1 MSATVLLILAAGA
14 IAVLLVLVIRAKM
27 SAFVS
32 MILVSMVL
40 ALAARVPVGEVVQTM
55 IDGMGKTL
63 GTVAII
69 VGLGAMLGRAIEAAG
84 GAETLA
90 DRFTRVLG
98 RHRVVAA
105 VTAASFVLGI
115 PIFFDVGF
123 IILAPIVF
131 GFAHIARIS
140 PLKIGL
146 PVAATLMTLHVVIP
160 PHPGPVASAATL
172 GVDVG
177 LLTIISMPVCA
188 AVVVAAFYAA
198 RLFKVDSIV
207 LEGSPLGSAQE
218 SAESAYQPGGV
229 IARPHA
235 TGPGTVVFLI
245 VEPIA
250 QIMLGTVG
258 QMLTAEGTA
267 AHAVLGFLGSS
278 TTALLTAVLLAY
290 VIIGNQQGWNLEQ
303 RGKVLDSAL
312 PDVATIVFVTG
323 AGGVF
328 AGVLVA
334 SGIGNA
340 LAQALAGIHMPIIV
354 TAFVISLAL
363 RASQGS
369 ATVAIL
375 TTGGLLADAVA
386 ASPPSSLATVV
397 MLAPETGFLP
407 LAARDHRLI
416 RVNPGIS
423 EEKLLAAV
431 DRTLWAD
438 TGDLALDWVF
448 IALETSATKAV
459 RRHLIASGLSRR
471 SIQHQGYWTRGRAM
485 GTTPED

>member
-14 IAVLLVLVIRAKM
+14 IAVLLVLVIRARM

-40 ALAARVPVGEVVQTM
+40 ALAARIPVGDVVQTM
-55 IDGMGKTL
+55 LDGMGKTL
-63 GTVAII
+63 GTVAMI

-290 VIIGNQQGWNLEQ
+290 VIIGHQQGWNLEQ

-323 AGGVF
+323 AGGIF

-375 TTGGLLADAVA
+375 TTGGLLADAIA
-386 ASPPSSLATVV
+386 AGGYSAVQVV
-397 MLAPETGFLP
+397 LIQMAIGF
-407 LAARDHRLI
+407 
-416 RVNPGIS
+416 G
-423 EEKLLAAV
+423 
-431 DRTLWAD
+431 
-438 TGDLALDWVF
+438 AL
-448 IALETSATKAV
+448 
-459 RRHLIASGLSRR
+459 GLSHI
-471 SIQHQGYWTRGRAM
+471 SDSGFWIVTKYMGLSVKDGLKTWTALSTIAGLVGFVLTGALWLVV
-485 GTTPED
+485 

>member
-1 MSATVLLILAAGA
+1 MSATVLLLLAAGA
-14 IAVLLVLVIRAKM
+14 IAVLLVLVIRARM

-40 ALAARVPVGEVVQTM
+40 ALAARIPVGDVVQTM
-55 IDGMGKTL
+55 LDGMGKTL
-63 GTVAII
+63 GTVAMI

-258 QMLTAEGTA
+258 QLVTEEGTA

-386 ASPPSSLATVV
+386 AGEYSAVQVV
-397 MLAPETGFLP
+397 LIQMAIGF
-407 LAARDHRLI
+407 
-416 RVNPGIS
+416 G
-423 EEKLLAAV
+423 
-431 DRTLWAD
+431 
-438 TGDLALDWVF
+438 AL
-448 IALETSATKAV
+448 
-459 RRHLIASGLSRR
+459 GLSHI
-471 SIQHQGYWTRGRAM
+471 SDSGFWIVTKYMGLSVKDGLKTWTALSTIAGLVGFALT
-485 GTTPED
+485 GALWLVV

>member
-1 MSATVLLILAAGA
+1 MSATVLLLLAAGA
-14 IAVLLVLVIRAKM
+14 IAVLLVLVIRARM

-40 ALAARVPVGEVVQTM
+40 ALAARIPVGDVVQTM

-90 DRFTRVLG
+90 DRFTRILG
-98 RHRVVAA
+98 RHRVIAA
-105 VTAASFVLGI
+105 VTAASFILGI

-146 PVAATLMTLHVVIP
+146 PVAATLLTLHVVIP

-177 LLTIISMPVCA
+177 LLTIIALPVCA
-188 AVVVAAFYAA
+188 VVAVAAFYAS

-218 SAESAYQPGGV
+218 SAESAYRPGGV

-258 QMLTAEGTA
+258 QLVTEEGAA

-290 VIIGNQQGWNLEQ
+290 VIIGHQQGWNLEQ

-328 AGVLVA
+328 AAVLVA

-375 TTGGLLADAVA
+375 TTGGLLADAIA
-386 ASPPSSLATVV
+386 AGGYSAVQVV
-397 MLAPETGFLP
+397 LIQMAIGF
-407 LAARDHRLI
+407 
-416 RVNPGIS
+416 G
-423 EEKLLAAV
+423 
-431 DRTLWAD
+431 
-438 TGDLALDWVF
+438 AL
-448 IALETSATKAV
+448 
-459 RRHLIASGLSRR
+459 GLSHI
-471 SIQHQGYWTRGRAM
+471 SDSGFWSVTKYMGLSVKDGLKTWTALSTIAGLVGFALT
-485 GTTPED
+485 GALWLVV

>member
-1 MSATVLLILAAGA
+1 MSATVLLLLAAGA
-14 IAVLLVLVIRAKM
+14 IAVLLVLVIRARM

-40 ALAARVPVGEVVQTM
+40 ALAARIPVGDVVQTM
-55 IDGMGKTL
+55 LDGMGKTL
-63 GTVAII
+63 GTVAMI

-98 RHRVVAA
+98 RHRVIAA

-146 PVAATLMTLHVVIP
+146 PVAATLLTLHVVIP

-177 LLTIISMPVCA
+177 LLTIIALPVCA
-188 AVVVAAFYAA
+188 VVAVAAFYAS

-218 SAESAYQPGGV
+218 SAESAYRPGGV

-258 QMLTAEGTA
+258 QLVTEEGAA

-290 VIIGNQQGWNLEQ
+290 VIIGHQQGWNLEQ

-386 ASPPSSLATVV
+386 AGEYSAVQVV
-397 MLAPETGFLP
+397 LIQMAIGF
-407 LAARDHRLI
+407 
-416 RVNPGIS
+416 G
-423 EEKLLAAV
+423 
-431 DRTLWAD
+431 
-438 TGDLALDWVF
+438 AL
-448 IALETSATKAV
+448 
-459 RRHLIASGLSRR
+459 GLSHI
-471 SIQHQGYWTRGRAM
+471 SDSGFWIVTKYMGLSVKDGLKTWTALSTIAGLVGFVLTGALWLVI
-485 GTTPED
+485 

>member
-1 MSATVLLILAAGA
+1 MSATVLLLLAAGA
-14 IAVLLVLVIRAKM
+14 IAVLLVLVIRARM

-40 ALAARVPVGEVVQTM
+40 ALAARIPVGDVVQTM
-55 IDGMGKTL
+55 LDGMGKTL
-63 GTVAII
+63 GTVAMI

-386 ASPPSSLATVV
+386 AGEYSAVQVV
-397 MLAPETGFLP
+397 LIQMAIGF
-407 LAARDHRLI
+407 
-416 RVNPGIS
+416 G
-423 EEKLLAAV
+423 
-431 DRTLWAD
+431 
-438 TGDLALDWVF
+438 AL
-448 IALETSATKAV
+448 
-459 RRHLIASGLSRR
+459 GLSHI
-471 SIQHQGYWTRGRAM
+471 SDSGFWIVTKYMGLSVKDGLKTWTALSTIAGLVGFALT
-485 GTTPED
+485 GALWLVV

>member
-14 IAVLLVLVIRAKM
+14 IAVLLVLVIRARM

-40 ALAARVPVGEVVQTM
+40 ALAARIPVGDVVQTM
-55 IDGMGKTL
+55 LDGMGKTL
-63 GTVAII
+63 GTVAMI

-177 LLTIISMPVCA
+177 LLTIIALPVCA
-188 AVVVAAFYAA
+188 VVVVAAFYAS
-198 RLFKVDSIV
+198 RLFRVDSIV

-218 SAESAYQPGGV
+218 SAESAYRPGGV
-229 IARPHA
+229 IARPYA

-245 VEPIA
+245 AEPIA

-386 ASPPSSLATVV
+386 AGEYSAVQVV
-397 MLAPETGFLP
+397 LIQMAIGF
-407 LAARDHRLI
+407 
-416 RVNPGIS
+416 G
-423 EEKLLAAV
+423 
-431 DRTLWAD
+431 
-438 TGDLALDWVF
+438 AL
-448 IALETSATKAV
+448 
-459 RRHLIASGLSRR
+459 GLSHI
-471 SIQHQGYWTRGRAM
+471 SDSGFWIVTKYMGLSVKDGLKTWTALSTIAGLVGFVLTGALWLVI
-485 GTTPED
+485 

>member
-1 MSATVLLILAAGA
+1 MSATVLLLLAAGA
-14 IAVLLVLVIRAKM
+14 IAVLLVLVIRARM

-40 ALAARVPVGEVVQTM
+40 ALAARIPVGDVVQTM
-55 IDGMGKTL
+55 LDGMGKTL
-63 GTVAII
+63 GTVAMI

-386 ASPPSSLATVV
+386 AGEYSAVQVV
-397 MLAPETGFLP
+397 LIQMAIGF
-407 LAARDHRLI
+407 
-416 RVNPGIS
+416 G
-423 EEKLLAAV
+423 
-431 DRTLWAD
+431 
-438 TGDLALDWVF
+438 AL
-448 IALETSATKAV
+448 
-459 RRHLIASGLSRR
+459 GLSHI
-471 SIQHQGYWTRGRAM
+471 SDSGFWIVTKYMGLSVKDGLKTWTALSTIAGLVGFVLTGALWLVV
-485 GTTPED
+485 

>member
-1 MSATVLLILAAGA
+1 MSTTALLILAAAA

-40 ALAARVPVGEVVQTM
+40 ALAARIPVGDVVKTM

-69 VGLGAMLGRAIEAAG
+69 VGLGAMLGRVIESAG

-123 IILAPIVF
+123 IILAPIIF
-131 GFAHIARIS
+131 GFAHIGKIN

-146 PVAATLMTLHVVIP
+146 PVAATLMALHVVVP

-172 GVDVG
+172 GADIG
-177 LLTIISMPVCA
+177 LLTMISLPVCA
-188 AVVVAAFYAA
+188 VVAVISFYVS
-198 RLFKVDSIV
+198 RMFKVDSLV
-207 LEGSPLGSAQE
+207 LSGSPLGSAQE
-218 SAESAYQPGGV
+218 SAESTYAPGGV
-229 IARPHA
+229 VPRANS
-235 TGPGTVVFLI
+235 TGPMTVIFLI

-250 QIMLGTVG
+250 QMMIGTAG
-258 QMLTAEGTA
+258 QMATPEDSTVHGI
-267 AHAVLGFLGSS
+267 LGFVGSS
-278 TTALLTAVLLAY
+278 TTSLLTAVLLAY
-290 VIIGNQQGWNLEQ
+290 FVIGHQQGWTAEQ

-334 SGIGNA
+334 SGIGD
-340 LAQALAGIHMPIIV
+340 ALAGALVQMNMPIIV

-375 TTGGLLADAVA
+375 TTGGLLAEAVA
-386 ASPPSSLATVV
+386 AGGYSMMQIVLIQMAI
-397 MLAPETGFLP
+397 GF
-407 LAARDHRLI
+407 
-416 RVNPGIS
+416 G
-423 EEKLLAAV
+423 
-431 DRTLWAD
+431 
-438 TGDLALDWVF
+438 AL
-448 IALETSATKAV
+448 
-459 RRHLIASGLSRR
+459 GLSHI
-471 SIQHQGYWTRGRAM
+471 SDSGFWIVTQYMGLSVKDGLKTWTVLSTIAGLVGFALTAAM
-485 GTTPED
+485 WLVV

>member
-14 IAVLLVLVIRAKM
+14 IAVLLVLVIRARM

-40 ALAARVPVGEVVQTM
+40 ALAARIPVGDVVQTM
-55 IDGMGKTL
+55 LDGMGKTL
-63 GTVAII
+63 GTVAMI

-258 QMLTAEGTA
+258 QLVTEEGAA

-290 VIIGNQQGWNLEQ
+290 VIIGHQQGWNLEQ

-375 TTGGLLADAVA
+375 TTGGLLADAIA
-386 ASPPSSLATVV
+386 AGEYSAVQVV
-397 MLAPETGFLP
+397 LIQMAIGF
-407 LAARDHRLI
+407 
-416 RVNPGIS
+416 G
-423 EEKLLAAV
+423 
-431 DRTLWAD
+431 
-438 TGDLALDWVF
+438 AL
-448 IALETSATKAV
+448 
-459 RRHLIASGLSRR
+459 GLSHI
-471 SIQHQGYWTRGRAM
+471 SDSGFWIVTKYMGLSVKDGLKTWTALSTIAGLVGFALT
-485 GTTPED
+485 GALWLVV

>member
-14 IAVLLVLVIRAKM
+14 IAVLLVLVIRARM

-40 ALAARVPVGEVVQTM
+40 ALAARIPVGDVVQTM
-55 IDGMGKTL
+55 LDGMGKTL
-63 GTVAII
+63 GTVAMI

-98 RHRVVAA
+98 RHRVIAA

-177 LLTIISMPVCA
+177 LLTIIALPVCA
-188 AVVVAAFYAA
+188 VVVVAAFYAS
-198 RLFKVDSIV
+198 RLFRVDSIV

-290 VIIGNQQGWNLEQ
+290 VIIGHQQGWNLEQ

-386 ASPPSSLATVV
+386 AGEYSAVQVV
-397 MLAPETGFLP
+397 LIQMAIGF
-407 LAARDHRLI
+407 
-416 RVNPGIS
+416 G
-423 EEKLLAAV
+423 
-431 DRTLWAD
+431 
-438 TGDLALDWVF
+438 AL
-448 IALETSATKAV
+448 
-459 RRHLIASGLSRR
+459 GLSHI
-471 SIQHQGYWTRGRAM
+471 SDSGFWIVTKYMGLSVKDGLKTWTALSTIAGLVGFVLTGALWLVV
-485 GTTPED
+485 

>member
-1 MSATVLLILAAGA
+1 MSATVLLLLAAGA
-14 IAVLLVLVIRAKM
+14 IAVLLVLVIRARM

-40 ALAARVPVGEVVQTM
+40 ALAARIPVGDVVQTM
-55 IDGMGKTL
+55 LDGMGKTL
-63 GTVAII
+63 GTVAMI

-98 RHRVVAA
+98 RHRVIAA

-258 QMLTAEGTA
+258 QLVTEEGTA

-386 ASPPSSLATVV
+386 AGEYSAVQVV
-397 MLAPETGFLP
+397 LIQMAIGF
-407 LAARDHRLI
+407 
-416 RVNPGIS
+416 G
-423 EEKLLAAV
+423 
-431 DRTLWAD
+431 
-438 TGDLALDWVF
+438 AL
-448 IALETSATKAV
+448 
-459 RRHLIASGLSRR
+459 GLSHI
-471 SIQHQGYWTRGRAM
+471 SDSGFWIVTKYMGLSVKDGLKTWTALSTIAGLVGFVLTGALWLVV
-485 GTTPED
+485 

>member
-1 MSATVLLILAAGA
+1 MSATVLLLLAAGA
-14 IAVLLVLVIRAKM
+14 IAVLLVLVIRARM

-40 ALAARVPVGEVVQTM
+40 ALAARIPVGDVVQTM
-55 IDGMGKTL
+55 LDGMGKTL
-63 GTVAII
+63 GTVAMI

-146 PVAATLMTLHVVIP
+146 PVAATLLTLHVVIP

-258 QMLTAEGTA
+258 QLVTAEGTA

-290 VIIGNQQGWNLEQ
+290 VIIGHQQGWNLEQ

-386 ASPPSSLATVV
+386 AGEYSAVQVV
-397 MLAPETGFLP
+397 LIQMAIGF
-407 LAARDHRLI
+407 
-416 RVNPGIS
+416 G
-423 EEKLLAAV
+423 
-431 DRTLWAD
+431 
-438 TGDLALDWVF
+438 AL
-448 IALETSATKAV
+448 
-459 RRHLIASGLSRR
+459 GLSHI
-471 SIQHQGYWTRGRAM
+471 SDSGFWIVTKYMGLSVKDGLKTWTALSTIAGLVGFALT
-485 GTTPED
+485 GALWLVV

>member
-1 MSATVLLILAAGA
+1 M
-14 IAVLLVLVIRAKM
+14 
-27 SAFVS
+27 
-32 MILVSMVL
+32 
-40 ALAARVPVGEVVQTM
+40 
-55 IDGMGKTL
+55 
-63 GTVAII
+63 
-69 VGLGAMLGRAIEAAG
+69 
-84 GAETLA
+84 
-90 DRFTRVLG
+90 
-98 RHRVVAA
+98 
-105 VTAASFVLGI
+105 
-115 PIFFDVGF
+115 
-123 IILAPIVF
+123 
-131 GFAHIARIS
+131 
-140 PLKIGL
+140 
-146 PVAATLMTLHVVIP
+146 VIP

-177 LLTIISMPVCA
+177 LLTIIALPVCA
-188 AVVVAAFYAA
+188 AVAVAAFYAS
-198 RLFKVDSIV
+198 RLFRVDSIV

-218 SAESAYQPGGV
+218 SAESAYRPGGV

-290 VIIGNQQGWNLEQ
+290 VIIGHQQGWNLEQ

-340 LAQALAGIHMPIIV
+340 LAEALAGIHMPIIV

-369 ATVAIL
+369 ATVAIQ
-375 TTGGLLADAVA
+375 
-386 ASPPSSLATVV
+386 
-397 MLAPETGFLP
+397 
-407 LAARDHRLI
+407 I
-416 RVNPGIS
+416 
-423 EEKLLAAV
+423 
-431 DRTLWAD
+431 
-438 TGDLALDWVF
+438 
-448 IALETSATKAV
+448 
-459 RRHLIASGLSRR
+459 
-471 SIQHQGYWTRGRAM
+471 GRAHV
-485 GTTPED
+485 

>member
-14 IAVLLVLVIRAKM
+14 IAVLLVLVIRARM

-40 ALAARVPVGEVVQTM
+40 ALAARIPVGDVVQTM
-55 IDGMGKTL
+55 LDGMGKTL
-63 GTVAII
+63 GTVAMI

-290 VIIGNQQGWNLEQ
+290 VIIGHQQGWNLEQ

-328 AGVLVA
+328 AAVLVA
-334 SGIGNA
+334 SGIGKA
-340 LAQALAGIHMPIIV
+340 LAGALVGIHMPIIV

-386 ASPPSSLATVV
+386 AGEYSAVQVV
-397 MLAPETGFLP
+397 LIQMAIGF
-407 LAARDHRLI
+407 
-416 RVNPGIS
+416 G
-423 EEKLLAAV
+423 
-431 DRTLWAD
+431 
-438 TGDLALDWVF
+438 AL
-448 IALETSATKAV
+448 
-459 RRHLIASGLSRR
+459 GLSHI
-471 SIQHQGYWTRGRAM
+471 SDSGFWIVTKYMGLSVKDGLKTWTALSTIAGLA
-485 GTTPED
+485 GFVLTGALWLVV

>member
-14 IAVLLVLVIRAKM
+14 IAVLLVLVIRARM

-40 ALAARVPVGEVVQTM
+40 ALAARIPVGDVVQTM

-90 DRFTRVLG
+90 DRFTRILG
-98 RHRVVAA
+98 RHRVIAA

-140 PLKIGL
+140 PLRIGL
-146 PVAATLMTLHVVIP
+146 PVAAALLTLHVVIP

-177 LLTIISMPVCA
+177 LLTIIALPVCA
-188 AVVVAAFYAA
+188 AVAVAAFYAS
-198 RLFKVDSIV
+198 RLFRVDSIV

-218 SAESAYQPGGV
+218 SAESAYRPGGV

-290 VIIGNQQGWNLEQ
+290 VIIGHQQGWNLEQ

-340 LAQALAGIHMPIIV
+340 LAEALAGIHMPIIV

-375 TTGGLLADAVA
+375 TTGGLLADAIA
-386 ASPPSSLATVV
+386 AGEYSAIQTVLIQMAIGFGSL
-397 MLAPETGFLP
+397 
-407 LAARDHRLI
+407 
-416 RVNPGIS
+416 
-423 EEKLLAAV
+423 
-431 DRTLWAD
+431 
-438 TGDLALDWVF
+438 
-448 IALETSATKAV
+448 
-459 RRHLIASGLSRR
+459 GLSHI
-471 SIQHQGYWTRGRAM
+471 SDSGFWIVTKYMGLSVKDGLKTWTALSTIAGLVGFVLTGALWLVV
-485 GTTPED
+485 

>member
-14 IAVLLVLVIRAKM
+14 IAVLLVLVIRARM

-40 ALAARVPVGEVVQTM
+40 ALAARIPVGDVVQTM
-55 IDGMGKTL
+55 LDGMGKTL
-63 GTVAII
+63 GTVAMI

-386 ASPPSSLATVV
+386 AGEYSAVQVV
-397 MLAPETGFLP
+397 LIQMAIGF
-407 LAARDHRLI
+407 
-416 RVNPGIS
+416 G
-423 EEKLLAAV
+423 
-431 DRTLWAD
+431 
-438 TGDLALDWVF
+438 AL
-448 IALETSATKAV
+448 
-459 RRHLIASGLSRR
+459 GLSHI
-471 SIQHQGYWTRGRAM
+471 SDSGFWIVTKYMGLSVKDGLKTWTALSTIAGLVGFVLTGALWLVV
-485 GTTPED
+485 

>member
-1 MSATVLLILAAGA
+1 MSATVLLLLAAGA
-14 IAVLLVLVIRAKM
+14 IAVLLVLVIRARM

-40 ALAARVPVGEVVQTM
+40 ALAARIPVGDVVQTM
-55 IDGMGKTL
+55 LDGMGKTL
-63 GTVAII
+63 GTVAMI

-98 RHRVVAA
+98 RHRVIAA

-177 LLTIISMPVCA
+177 LLTIIALPVCA

-258 QMLTAEGTA
+258 QLVTEEGAA

-290 VIIGNQQGWNLEQ
+290 VIIGHQQGWNLEQ

-375 TTGGLLADAVA
+375 TTGGLLADAIA
-386 ASPPSSLATVV
+386 AGEYSAVQVV
-397 MLAPETGFLP
+397 LIQMAIGF
-407 LAARDHRLI
+407 
-416 RVNPGIS
+416 G
-423 EEKLLAAV
+423 
-431 DRTLWAD
+431 
-438 TGDLALDWVF
+438 AL
-448 IALETSATKAV
+448 
-459 RRHLIASGLSRR
+459 GLSHI
-471 SIQHQGYWTRGRAM
+471 SDSGFWIVTKYMGLSVKDGLKTWTALSTIAGLVGFVLTGALWLVV
-485 GTTPED
+485 

>member
-14 IAVLLVLVIRAKM
+14 IAVLLVLVIRARM

-40 ALAARVPVGEVVQTM
+40 ALAARIPVGDVVQTM
-55 IDGMGKTL
+55 LDGMGKTL
-63 GTVAII
+63 GTVAMI

-290 VIIGNQQGWNLEQ
+290 VIIGHQQGWNLEQ

-340 LAQALAGIHMPIIV
+340 LAQALAGIHIPIIV

-386 ASPPSSLATVV
+386 AGEYSAVQVV
-397 MLAPETGFLP
+397 LIQMAIGF
-407 LAARDHRLI
+407 
-416 RVNPGIS
+416 G
-423 EEKLLAAV
+423 
-431 DRTLWAD
+431 
-438 TGDLALDWVF
+438 AL
-448 IALETSATKAV
+448 
-459 RRHLIASGLSRR
+459 GLSHI
-471 SIQHQGYWTRGRAM
+471 SDSGFWIVTKYMGLSVKDGLKTWTALSTIAGLVGFVLTGALWLVV
-485 GTTPED
+485 

>member
-1 MSATVLLILAAGA
+1 MSATVLLLLAAGA
-14 IAVLLVLVIRAKM
+14 IAVLLVLVIRARM

-40 ALAARVPVGEVVQTM
+40 ALAARIPVGDVVQTM
-55 IDGMGKTL
+55 LDGMGKTL
-63 GTVAII
+63 GTVAMI

-98 RHRVVAA
+98 RHRVIAA

-290 VIIGNQQGWNLEQ
+290 VIIGHQQGWNLEQ

-375 TTGGLLADAVA
+375 TTGGLLADAIA
-386 ASPPSSLATVV
+386 AGGYSAVQVV
-397 MLAPETGFLP
+397 LIQMAIGF
-407 LAARDHRLI
+407 
-416 RVNPGIS
+416 G
-423 EEKLLAAV
+423 
-431 DRTLWAD
+431 
-438 TGDLALDWVF
+438 AL
-448 IALETSATKAV
+448 
-459 RRHLIASGLSRR
+459 GLSHI
-471 SIQHQGYWTRGRAM
+471 SDSGFWIVTKYMGLSVKDGLKTWTALSTIAGLVGFALT
-485 GTTPED
+485 GALWLVV

>member
-1 MSATVLLILAAGA
+1 MSATVLLLLAAGA
-14 IAVLLVLVIRAKM
+14 IAVLLVLVIRARM

-40 ALAARVPVGEVVQTM
+40 ALAARIPVGDVVQTM
-55 IDGMGKTL
+55 LDGMGKTL
-63 GTVAII
+63 GTVAMI

-146 PVAATLMTLHVVIP
+146 PVAATLLTLHVVIP

-386 ASPPSSLATVV
+386 AGEYSAVQVV
-397 MLAPETGFLP
+397 LIQMAIGF
-407 LAARDHRLI
+407 
-416 RVNPGIS
+416 G
-423 EEKLLAAV
+423 
-431 DRTLWAD
+431 
-438 TGDLALDWVF
+438 AL
-448 IALETSATKAV
+448 
-459 RRHLIASGLSRR
+459 GLSHI
-471 SIQHQGYWTRGRAM
+471 SDSGFWIVTKYMGLSVKDGLKTWTALSTIAGLVGFVLTGALWLVV
-485 GTTPED
+485 